1 MEYYPELGC
10 KKMSEV
16 KVLNEFFIS
25 AILGKGVYDS
35 SGRRA
40 GVIRDLAVRWDAGC
54 PCVTGIKYAKDVQEL
69 ISISEIGELGKK
81 GLILKSEFDKT
92 KFYTLR
98 EDEIFVK
105 KWLLDKQIVDMK
117 GSKLVRVND
126 IKLSWVKY
134 KDSFEVMLVAV
145 DIGVRG
151 LIRRIFGYDLKTE
164 RVPLNLVGCQ
174 YLEPIRSRT
183 ANLKLSE
190 TSEKFSRLHPADIA
204 EIIEELDHNERPEF
218 INTLD
223 DQTAAE
229 ALGEV
234 DIETQ
239 VNIIENLD
247 SERASRI
254 LEEMA
259 PDEAAD
265 LLGELTQEKSDELLN
280 LMEPEEAED
289 VRELMEY
296 PEDTAGALMTT
307 EFVSF
312 TFTATAQEAIDI
324 LRAEAPSAEI
334 IYYLYVLDEQ
344 EKLLGVVSLR
354 DLIIAKPLT
363 ALGEIMQDRVITVLP
378 GDDHRD
384 VLDTIA
390 KYDIIAVPVT
400 DKEGHMLGI
409 ITVDD
414 VLNTIIPDR
423 KSLESFS
430 YFLMRKAFG
439 KR

>member
-1 MEYYPELGC
+1 MN
-10 KKMSEV
+10 EV
-16 KVLNEFFIS
+16 KVLDEFFVS
-25 AILGKGVYDS
+25 TILGKKIYDS
-35 SGRRA
+35 SGRRVGA
-40 GVIRDLAVRWDAGC
+40 IRDFAVHWDAVC
-54 PCVTGIKYAKDVQEL
+54 PRVSGIKYAKDVHEL
-69 ISISEIGELGKK
+69 ISISEIGEISPK
-81 GLILKSEFDKT
+81 GIILKSDFAQT
-92 KFYTLR
+92 KFHAPR
-98 EDEIFVK
+98 ENEIFVK
-105 KWLLDKQIVDMK
+105 KWLLDKQIVDLK

-126 IKLSWVKY
+126 IKLSWVKRNG
-134 KDSFEVMLVAV
+134 FPELLLLAV
-145 DIGVRG
+145 DVGVRG
-151 LIRRIFGYDLKTE
+151 LIRRIFGYDPKTE
-164 RVPLNLVGCQ
+164 KVPMNLVGWQ
-174 YLEPIRSRT
+174 HIEPIRSRT
-183 ANLKLSE
+183 ANLTLTESN
-190 TSEKFSRLHPADIA
+190 EKFSRLHPADIA
-204 EIIEELDHNERPEF
+204 EIIEELDHYERPEF

-234 DIETQ
+234 DLETQ

-280 LMEPEEAED
+280 LMEPDEAED

-296 PEDTAGALMTT
+296 ADDTAGALMTT
-307 EFVSF
+307 EYISF
-312 TFTATAQEAIDI
+312 TFKTTAQEAIDK
-324 LRAEAPSAEI
+324 LRAESPSAEI
-334 IYYLYVLDEQ
+334 IYYLYVLDED

-354 DLIIAKPLT
+354 DLIIAKPHT
-363 ALGEIMQDRVITVLP
+363 IMGDIMQDRVITVLA
-378 GDDHRD
+378 GDNHQD

-400 DKEGHMLGI
+400 DNEGHMQGV

-414 VLNTIIPDR
+414 VLNTIMPDR
-423 KSLESFS
+423 KRLESFS